1 MPLASTSFLHT
12 HPGWEATAKS
22 KELLGETERQPAFAR
37 LFGGCG
43 WVCSPYSHYSQ
54 QVEKVPSMCDQ

>member
-22 KELLGETERQPAFAR
+22 KELLGETERQSAFAR
-37 LFGGCG
+37 PWGLWMGLQPLFPLFPFPASGKGSEY
-43 WVCSPYSHYSQ
+43 V
-54 QVEKVPSMCDQ
+54 